1 MPRIWIECEHHTG
14 AGEITSN
21 HLHDDDRK
29 RSIERIHVTINLVSD
44 CSLGEQT
51 GHGFLA
57 QTWHVLNLS
66 HTHPRTLGRGRIDK
80 GGVSAD
86 CNRESIGYENS
97 IFMQSLEHL
106 SQRRTLASNL
116 ADIVH
121 IRFAKPA

>member
-1 MPRIWIECEHHTG
+1 MLGNFRIFNQG
-14 AGEITSN
+14 AN
-21 HLHDDDRK
+21 HCRPGVHLQM
-29 RSIERIHVTINLVSD
+29 IACI
-44 CSLGEQT
+44 CSLKAGCNRLSKCRA

-57 QTWHVLNLS
+57 QTRHVLNLS
-66 HTHPRTLGRGRIDK
+66 HTHPRPLGRGRIDK

-97 IFMQSLEHL
+97 IFMQSLEHF